1 MAARSDQPAQ
11 QGGTARDQVA
21 RMLAL
26 VPYLHAAGDGEGEVR
41 VDDAARALGVS
52 AGQVEQDLRVLF
64 MCGLPGGYPD
74 DLIDVDIDALE
85 DGVIRVSNADYLT
98 RPVRFSPAEVTA
110 LVVALRALADGA
122 PEETADVV
130 RRTLAKLEDVVG
142 DSAASRVHL
151 VDSGDRD
158 LEATARA
165 LQDAV
170 DAGRQVRLTY
180 YVPTR
185 DEQSERV
192 VDPWHLHRAEGV
204 GYLDAWCHTAGGE
217 RVFRL
222 DRMLAVDVLDTP
234 VQRPE
239 PADRERGESW
249 FDATRRVTLLLAPE
263 AAWVPEYYP
272 VVDRRDRSDGSLEVD
287 LDVAGEAWL
296 HQLLLRLAPHAS
308 VVGPREFAES
318 YAALARQALSLYTDP
333 A

>member
-1 MAARSDQPAQ
+1 MAAAQ
-11 QGGTARDQVA
+11 SSGTARDQVA

-26 VPYLHAAGDGEGEVR
+26 VPYLHAAGGGEGEVR

-52 AGQVEQDLRVLF
+52 PAQVAQDLRVLF

-74 DLIDVDIDALE
+74 DLIDVDIDALDE
-85 DGVIRVSNADYLT
+85 GVIRVANADYLT
-98 RPVRFSPAEVTA
+98 RPVRFAPAEATA

-122 PEETADVV
+122 PAETADVV
-130 RRTLAKLEDVVG
+130 RRTLAKIEDAVG
-142 DSAASRVHL
+142 ESAASRVHL
-151 VDSGDRD
+151 VDGGERD
-158 LEATARA
+158 VEATAGL
-165 LQDAV
+165 LQGAV

-192 VDPWHLHRAEGV
+192 VDPWHLHRTEGV
-204 GYLDAWCHTAGGE
+204 AYLDSWCHVAGGE

-222 DRMLAVDVLDTP
+222 DRVLAAEVLDTP
-234 VQRPE
+234 VDHAE
-239 PADRERGESW
+239 PTGRERQAGW
-249 FDATRRVTLLLAPE
+249 FDSTRRVTLLLAPE

-272 VVDRRDRSDGSLEVD
+272 VVERRDRPDGSLEVD
-287 LDVAGEAWL
+287 LEVADEAWL

-308 VVGPREFAES
+308 VVEPPEFAES
-318 YAALARQALSLYTDP
+318 FTAVLRKALSLYPDP